1 MGGVRLLEGPWL
13 PGVGAGAGAM
23 ALLHLEDSAGLPF
36 GDMLLPS
43 CWAVCC
49 AHQRSLWESGGKN
62 VEYFSDRAVLSFLL
76 SMLLRLK
83 AENWH
88 SFPQH

>member
-1 MGGVRLLEGPWL
+1 MYLGASCVGGVRLLEGPWL

-49 AHQRSLWESGGKN
+49 AHQGSLWESGGKN
-62 VEYFSDRAVLSFLL
+62 IFLRQGCAV
-76 SMLLRLK
+76 
-83 AENWH
+83 
-88 SFPQH
+88 FPLVHVA